1 MKNMEITRQRRA
13 RLGSKMPAG
22 SIAILPASKD
32 CIRNADTHYRFR
44 QNSNF
49 AYLTDCEESDGI
61 LVVFAGS
68 PERSILFH
76 LPKDPALEQWTGRR
90 LGSDGVKLMLGIS
103 EAYPLSEWPQFLAQ
117 HATGFER
124 IYIDMGQH
132 AALEADIIRAI
143 AGQKSKV
150 RRGVGA
156 TSMLCD
162 IEPIISEMRLFKD
175 DFERAQ
181 MQKAADISVQAHR
194 EAMQAA
200 PKLQYEYELEA
211 ILMHR
216 FLREGC
222 RAPAYDPI
230 VASGEN
236 ACILHYTA
244 NNAPLA
250 NDALILID
258 AGAEY
263 ANYASDITR
272 TFPKSGQFSDA
283 QRAVYEVVLRAQQ
296 AGIALIAP
304 GTPWNA
310 IQEVMVR
317 ILCEGMVELGILKGD
332 VQNLIASEAYKPY
345 YMHNSGHWLGLD
357 VHDAGHYK
365 KQGEFRTL
373 LPGMVLTVEPGLY
386 LSAMIP
392 GLAKDFHGIGV
403 RIEDDILVTESG
415 HVNLTRALPTNVKD
429 IEDLMR
435 G

>member
-1 MKNMEITRQRRA
+1 MRNMEITRQRRA
-13 RLGSKMPAG
+13 RLGNAMPAG
-22 SIAILPASKD
+22 SIAILPAAQECMRSG
-32 CIRNADTHYRFR
+32 DTHYRFR

-49 AYLTDCEESDGI
+49 AYLTDCEEADGI

-90 LGSDGVKLMLGIS
+90 LGSEGVKLMLGIA
-103 EAYPLSEWPQFLAQ
+103 EAYPLSEWPEFLTQ
-117 HATGFER
+117 HATAFDR
-124 IYIDMGQH
+124 IYVDLGH
-132 AALEADIIRAI
+132 HTKLESSILEAI
-143 AGQKSKV
+143 AGQKAKV

-156 TSMLCD
+156 TAMLCD
-162 IEPIISEMRLFKD
+162 IEPILSEMRLFKD
-175 DFERAQ
+175 DFERAF

-200 PKLQYEYELEA
+200 PKLAYEYELEA

-222 RAPAYDPI
+222 RASAYDPI

-244 NNAPLA
+244 NNAPLK

-263 ANYASDITR
+263 ANYAADITR
-272 TFPKSGQFSDA
+272 TFPKSGRFSDA

-296 AGIALIAP
+296 AGIAQIGP
-304 GTPWNA
+304 GTPWPS

-317 ILCEGMVELGILKGD
+317 ILCEGLVDLGILKGD
-332 VQNLIASEAYKPY
+332 VSTLIETQAYKPY
-345 YMHNSGHWLGLD
+345 YMHNSGHWLGID

-365 KQGEFRTL
+365 KQGEFRAL
-373 LPGMVLTVEPGLY
+373 EPGMALTVEPGLY
-386 LSAMIP
+386 LDASIP
-392 GLAKDFHGIGV
+392 GLARDFHGIGV

-415 HVNLTRALPTNVKD
+415 YVNLTGALPTTVSD

>member
-22 SIAILPASKD
+22 SIAILPAAKE
-32 CIRNADTHYRFR
+32 CTRNADAHYRFR
-44 QNSNF
+44 QNSSF

-61 LVVFAGS
+61 LVVFGGS

-90 LGSDGVKLMLGIS
+90 LGTDGVKMMLGIS
-103 EAYPLSEWPQFLAQ
+103 EAYPLSEWPEFLAQ
-117 HATGFER
+117 HAATFER
-124 IYIDMGQH
+124 IYIDLGQRP
-132 AALEADIIRAI
+132 DIETSVMQAI
-143 AGQKSKV
+143 ACQKAKV

-162 IEPIISEMRLFKD
+162 LEPILSEMRLYKD
-175 DFERAQ
+175 AIEREL
-181 MQKAADISVQAHR
+181 MQKAADISVRAHQ
-194 EAMQAA
+194 EAMRAA
-200 PKLQYEYELEA
+200 PTLCYEYELEA

-222 RAPAYDPI
+222 RAPAYDSI
-230 VASGEN
+230 VAGGEN

-244 NNAPLA
+244 NNARL
-250 NDALILID
+250 DEQALILID
-258 AGAEY
+258 AGAEF
-263 ANYASDITR
+263 ANYAADITR
-272 TFPKSGQFSDA
+272 TFPKSGRFSET
-283 QRAVYEVVLRAQQ
+283 QQTIYNLVLRAQQ
-296 AGIALIAP
+296 AGIALVGP

-310 IQEVMVR
+310 IQEAIVR
-317 ILCEGMVELGILKGD
+317 VLCEGLVAIGILKGEVPD
-332 VQNLIASEAYKPY
+332 LIEMQAYKPY
-345 YMHNSGHWLGLD
+345 YMHNSGHWLGMD
-357 VHDAGHYK
+357 VHDVGHYK
-365 KQGEFRTL
+365 KQDAFRPL
-373 LPGMVLTVEPGLY
+373 EPGMVLTVEPGLY

-392 GLAKDFHGIGV
+392 NLDKMFHGIGV

-415 HVNLTRALPTNVKD
+415 CVNLTRNLPTTISD